1 VRGWPECGTSGQRR
15 APGAQL
21 ASLVPGAG
29 LGAGRHGPRPGRTGR
44 AGAGCRGNAK
54 RQRCQA
60 EDDCCSAHVVPPG
73 CGLVGCSLARHV
85 PSFSFSWRSLLCCR
99 PGFRLAMP
107 GSWTGVQAAARTAG
121 CSGVRGGERRAP
133 GDSGPIQGFAT
144 RVCAGQ
150 GSDDPFS
157 SGRSRSAGTL
167 RLPVGSGMAVAGVI
181 TTRAA
186 HRRLTGSR
194 LDGIRWGMNKVP
206 GQDCRPR
213 AAVAAC
219 PVPGAGL
226 GGSYVPGERAG
237 RGSGNGGAGAWPG

>member
-1 VRGWPECGTSGQRR
+1 M
-15 APGAQL
+15 
-21 ASLVPGAG
+21 
-29 LGAGRHGPRPGRTGR
+29 
-44 AGAGCRGNAK
+44 
-54 RQRCQA
+54 
-60 EDDCCSAHVVPPG
+60 
-73 CGLVGCSLARHV
+73 
-85 PSFSFSWRSLLCCR
+85 
-99 PGFRLAMP
+99 AMP

-121 CSGVRGGERRAP
+121 CSCVRGGELRAP

-194 LDGIRWGMNKVP
+194 LDGVRWGVNKVP
-206 GQDCRPR
+206 GQDCGPPR

-237 RGSGNGGAGAWPG
+237 PGFREWWCRCLAWIILAQALSALCFLRWRARAWGEGVPRSWRSRPLWGSPGCCGGCGLRPS